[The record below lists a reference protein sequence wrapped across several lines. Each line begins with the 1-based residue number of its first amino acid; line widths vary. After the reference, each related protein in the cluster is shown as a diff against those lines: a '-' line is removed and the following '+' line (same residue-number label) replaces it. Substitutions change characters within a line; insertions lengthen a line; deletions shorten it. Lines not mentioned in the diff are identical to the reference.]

1 MIFETVP
8 VRHQARVWSSRLP
21 FARIGTVVLPHET
34 HPERNLDVHPLDPAT
49 VHGSEQGFLNSYY
62 HAARDGMLEAREPV
76 PDPWMPSDVRVA
88 MDKRELEP
96 VVPAWA
102 RIRPMIGTT
111 VVHAAREPKPEPAP
125 FRVIPTAMHRM
136 LMNRIRPKREDL
148 LDDLE

>member
-1 MIFETVP
+1 
-8 VRHQARVWSSRLP
+8 
-21 FARIGTVVLPHET
+21 
-34 HPERNLDVHPLDPAT
+34 
-49 VHGSEQGFLNSYY
+49 
-62 HAARDGMLEAREPV
+62 MLEAREPV
-76 PDPWMPSDVRVA
+76 PDPWMPSDFRVA
-88 MDKRELEP
+88 MDKREPEP
-96 VVPAWA
+96 VVPAWV